1 MGLWGA
7 ADSRG
12 RPQMSEGRFGIRYPW
27 RSTSSCCGG
36 CRCSTMEILMRG
48 VCIICAYTGVNYT
61 LPTSVVEL
69 YSRGCYDNKYI
80 PPPGR
85 PTRCDIIYNSR
96 LYYHAPA
103 RGRFGST
110 VPRGTK
116 DCATWVALPPAP
128 CSLSPILISYS
139 TLYSYSVLCY
149 RIEIEWSPRR
159 DSLTTK
165 HGACRLRARH

>member
-1 MGLWGA
+1 MAFHRVVASA
-7 ADSRG
+7 AAVG
-12 RPQMSEGRFGIRYPW
+12 
-27 RSTSSCCGG
+27 
-36 CRCSTMEILMRG
+36 STMEILMRG

-69 YSRGCYDNKYI
+69 YSRGCYDIKYI
-80 PPPGR
+80 PSPGR

-110 VPRGTK
+110 VPQGTK

-139 TLYSYSVLCY
+139 TLYSIQCSVIGSRSSGLPG
-149 RIEIEWSPRR
+149 RIV
-159 DSLTTK
+159 L
-165 HGACRLRARH
+165 RLSTGRAVYVRGTDILVVSNSATRPLKLYYPS

>member
-1 MGLWGA
+1 MCVDSNSFYSTIAVGVLRGA
-7 ADSRG
+7 ADNRG
-12 RPQMSEGRFGIRYPW
+12 RHKMSEGRFGIRYPW

-69 YSRGCYDNKYI
+69 YSRGCYDTKYI
-80 PPPGR
+80 PSPGR

-110 VPRGTK
+110 VPQGTK

-149 RIEIEWSPRR
+149 RIEI
-159 DSLTTK
+159 
-165 HGACRLRARH
+165 